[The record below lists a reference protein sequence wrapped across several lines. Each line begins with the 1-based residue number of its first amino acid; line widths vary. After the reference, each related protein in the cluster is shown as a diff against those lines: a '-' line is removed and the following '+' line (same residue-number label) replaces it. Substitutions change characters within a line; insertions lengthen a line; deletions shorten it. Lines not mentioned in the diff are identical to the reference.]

1 LTHKELLLT
10 GLWATELRPSNSPTS
25 TSIDSRSIEEGLEG
39 LCRILFFS
47 TMSLVNLSH
56 VCSHLT
62 NASKARLGLTSIPNS
77 NLHLRLTLAL
87 QNAGFISTVV
97 RGGPTP
103 PPPHLLLSHPESND
117 VEPVTQNNIASRRLW
132 LGLKYWQSEPVLSKM
147 TMISKP
153 TRRIHMDSEG
163 LRDIVRGKKSGYVDG
178 LRSPGECLFLST
190 DRGVLE
196 ARECVEKKLG
206 GLILCRAV

>member
-1 LTHKELLLT
+1 
-10 GLWATELRPSNSPTS
+10 
-25 TSIDSRSIEEGLEG
+25 
-39 LCRILFFS
+39 
-47 TMSLVNLSH
+47 MSLVNLSH
-56 VCSHLT
+56 VCSHLS

-77 NLHLRLTLAL
+77 NLHLRLSLAL
-87 QNAGFISTVV
+87 QSTGFISTVV

-103 PPPHLLLSHPESND
+103 PPPHLLLSHPAAND
-117 VEPVTQNNIASRRLW
+117 EVQGVEPVTQSNVASRRLW
-132 LGLKYWQSEPVLSKM
+132 LGLKYWQSEPVLSKIS
-147 TMISKP
+147 MISKP
-153 TRRIHMDSEG
+153 TRRIHMDIEG